1 MEELISRIKLHDGNT
16 DFWKNRFLGQGLKE
30 IRDEEAKVDEIDEA
44 DEEGDGDVTED
55 ATKEAEE
62 DEMDEEEEEVEQA
75 GTPVEDVAK
84 VKKVKK
90 SQPPQMI
97 GVQLLKD
104 SEEAST
110 ATKNSRRKIGR
121 MVVEVCFMG
130 IFLVF
135 YLMFHQQ
142 CWNDLFSMIGVW
154 A

>member
-16 DFWKNRFLGQGLKE
+16 EFWKHRFLGEGLKE
-30 IRDEEAKVDEIDEA
+30 IRDEEDEVHEADEA
-44 DEEGDGDVTED
+44 DEEGDGDVIED
-55 ATKEAEE
+55 AIKEAED

-75 GTPVEDVAK
+75 ETPAEDVAK

-110 ATKNSRRKIGR
+110 ATKKSRRKIGR
-121 MVVEVCFMG
+121 MVVEVCFM
-130 IFLVF
+130 IFLV
-135 YLMFHQQ
+135 L
-142 CWNDLFSMIGVW
+142 LFNVSPIMLE
-154 A
+154 

>member
-16 DFWKNRFLGQGLKE
+16 EFWKHRFLGHGLEE
-30 IRDEEAKVDEIDEA
+30 IRDEEDKVDEEDEP
-44 DEEGDGDVTED
+44 DEEGDGDVIED
-55 ATKEAEE
+55 ATKEAED

-84 VKKVKK
+84 VKKVQK

-104 SEEAST
+104 SEDASA
-110 ATKNSRRKIGR
+110 ATKKSQRKIGR
-121 MVVEVCFMG
+121 MVVEVCFLG
-130 IFLVF
+130 IFLVLF
-135 YLMFHQQ
+135 YH
-142 CWNDLFSMIGVW
+142 FSPIAGIIFL

>member
-1 MEELISRIKLHDGNT
+1 MIFYQVDEELEELISRIKLHDGNT
-16 DFWKNRFLGQGLKE
+16 EFWKHRFLGEGLKE
-30 IRDEEAKVDEIDEA
+30 ICDEEDKVDEEDEP
-44 DEEGDGDVTED
+44 DEEGDGDVIED
-55 ATKEAEE
+55 ATKEAED

-104 SEEAST
+104 SEEASA
-110 ATKNSRRKIGR
+110 ATKKLRRRIGR

-130 IFLVF
+130 IFLV
-135 YLMFHQQ
+135 L
-142 CWNDLFSMIGVW
+142 LFNFF
-154 A
+154 